1 MIISWLEIID
11 KEIPAHG
18 ANELTTQHTESN
30 MNDPREVLS
39 KSFPG
44 DSSDEDREEVDILE
58 QLGKLEYEKARLLA
72 QLKDRTNETDVLG
85 SKATELATVRNSNIA
100 VGENVSRDPVRITPK
115 HSTNYFIENIEKLQQ
130 KDKIEK
136 QHQQEFM
143 KRRIHTFRATDLEY
157 RPENVDELDLYSKK
171 RLSVRYLPKDVLND
185 ILADKKI
192 LRLPKLYAKVR
203 PPNFQ
208 EPDYANWVCCGILS
222 QKSEVKITSGV
233 NRASKYFSV
242 TLTDF
247 TFQLKVLIFGDKN
260 VKKYYNLSIG
270 DVIGVLNPSIWPW
283 NDDRESGVTRSF
295 NLSVKNEGLNTII
308 EIGKAKD
315 FGMCPIRNYKTKE
328 ACNTPI
334 NLAVEDRCEF
344 HRERQISKG
353 NAKRIELNGVNTA
366 LRGPRNKELIRLSNG
381 QYVTTKKEV
390 KMPDRFAV
398 LKSKHKFTS
407 VNAAKAFYD
416 DDYVNPETFK
426 NLSNKRRRVEDFNN
440 EKKLR
445 AKLGVPMVSKKGL
458 NTKSE
463 AQQTG
468 ATHAKGQT
476 NHPFLGSIKENSASG
491 KNDKQKAIDALNASL
506 RNRKQV
512 NLRASKEDIEAIKAN
527 RVKIHE
533 KYKKRKVLFGLDEQ
547 GVAIGEGGG
556 DDDDDDDDDLFIVR

>member
-1 MIISWLEIID
+1 
-11 KEIPAHG
+11 
-18 ANELTTQHTESN
+18 
-30 MNDPREVLS
+30 MNDPRELFS

-72 QLKDRTNETDVLG
+72 QLKDRGKEKDVLNLRAAEGPTAQKSKGSVQASIPQDVLG
-85 SKATELATVRNSNIA
+85 
-100 VGENVSRDPVRITPK
+100 DPPK
-115 HSTNYFIENIEKLQQ
+115 HSTSYFIENLEKLQQ
-130 KDKIEK
+130 RDKIEK

-171 RLSVRYLPKDVLND
+171 RLSVRYLPKEVLNE

-222 QKSEVKITSGV
+222 QKSEVKVTSGL
-233 NRASKYFSV
+233 NRSSKYFSV

-247 TFQLKVLIFGDKN
+247 TFQIKVLIFGDKN

-270 DVIGVLNPSIWPW
+270 DVIGVLNPSVWPW
-283 NDDRESGVTRSF
+283 SDDRENGVARSF
-295 NLSVKNEGLNTII
+295 NLSVKSEGLNTII

-315 FGMCPIRNYKTKE
+315 FGLCPIRNYKTKE
-328 ACNTPI
+328 PCNTPI

-344 HRERQISKG
+344 HREKQISKG
-353 NAKRIELNGVNTA
+353 NSKRIELNGVNTA

-381 QYVTTKKEV
+381 QYVTSKKEV
-390 KMPDRFAV
+390 KLPDKFAT
-398 LKSKHKFTS
+398 LKSKHKFSS

-416 DDYVNPETFK
+416 DDYVNPDTFK
-426 NLSNKRRRVEDFNN
+426 NLGNKRRRVEDYNN

-445 AKLGVPMVSKKGL
+445 AKLGVPIASKTNLGS
-458 NTKSE
+458 KSNV
-463 AQQTG
+463 QQIGNG
-468 ATHAKGQT
+468 ARQT
-476 NHPFLGSIKENSASG
+476 NEQAQTKPNRASE
-491 KNDKQKAIDALNASL
+491 KSDKQKAIDEFNAML
-506 RNRKQV
+506 KNRKHV
-512 NLRASKEDIEAIKAN
+512 SLRASKEDIEAIKTSRA
-527 RVKIHE
+527 KIHE
-533 KYKKRKVLFGLDEQ
+533 KYSKRKVLTSVDELGFGM
-547 GVAIGEGGG
+547 
-556 DDDDDDDDDLFIVR
+556 DDDDEDDLFIVR